1 MHTMYLYNVPFY
13 NAKWLYENYYLKEF
27 LKHRIKFPDFGR
39 VFFAVRENNLL
50 YPAMSF
56 FFNDLPKY

>member
-13 NAKWLYENYYLKEF
+13 NAKRLYENYYLKDF

-39 VFFAVRENNLL
+39 VF
-50 YPAMSF
+50 
-56 FFNDLPKY
+56 LP